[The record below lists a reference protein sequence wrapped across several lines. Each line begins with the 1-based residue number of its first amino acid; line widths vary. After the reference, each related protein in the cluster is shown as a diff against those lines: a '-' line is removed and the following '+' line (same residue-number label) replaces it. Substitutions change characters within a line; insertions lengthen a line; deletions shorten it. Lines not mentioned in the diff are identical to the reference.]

1 MPRIGPSGLQGG
13 RGRCQLEG
21 LLRDGGAA
29 IKNTPLHSKSL
40 QGRKTK
46 RMRSKTL
53 TCQTPLFTCFSI
65 AQNDVSSPREL
76 QLMAV
81 KVEKEL
87 GPVEILVN
95 NASLMPMT
103 STPHLKSD
111 EIDTIL
117 QLNLGSYIMV
127 GNLSCTC
134 CVSQT
139 MFLLFLSQT
148 TKEFLPKMITRKSG
162 HLVAINALAGRFRPG
177 LPGFFI
183 WF

>member
-1 MPRIGPSGLQGG
+1 
-13 RGRCQLEG
+13 
-21 LLRDGGAA
+21 
-29 IKNTPLHSKSL
+29 
-40 QGRKTK
+40 
-46 RMRSKTL
+46 
-53 TCQTPLFTCFSI
+53 
-65 AQNDVSSPREL
+65 
-76 QLMAV
+76 MAV

-127 GNLSCTC
+127 GNRWHLLCVLNNVSLSFH
-134 CVSQT
+134 S
-139 MFLLFLSQT
+139 SQT

-162 HLVAINALAGRFRPG
+162 HLVAINALAGGFC
-177 LPGFFI
+177 PGFLGDFL
-183 WF
+183 FGFNRFSL

>member
-1 MPRIGPSGLQGG
+1 
-13 RGRCQLEG
+13 
-21 LLRDGGAA
+21 
-29 IKNTPLHSKSL
+29 
-40 QGRKTK
+40 
-46 RMRSKTL
+46 MR
-53 TCQTPLFTCFSI
+53 
-65 AQNDVSSPREL
+65 QNDVSSPREL

-127 GNLSCTC
+127 WNRS
-134 CVSQT
+134 
-139 MFLLFLSQT
+139 LLLY
-148 TKEFLPKMITRKSG
+148 
-162 HLVAINALAGRFRPG
+162 
-177 LPGFFI
+177 FFNVCI
-183 WF
+183 YLFICLFIELFICF

>member
-1 MPRIGPSGLQGG
+1 
-13 RGRCQLEG
+13 
-21 LLRDGGAA
+21 
-29 IKNTPLHSKSL
+29 
-40 QGRKTK
+40 
-46 RMRSKTL
+46 
-53 TCQTPLFTCFSI
+53 
-65 AQNDVSSPREL
+65 
-76 QLMAV
+76 MAV

-134 CVSQT
+134 CVSQP
-139 MFLLFLSQT
+139 MFLSFLSQT

-162 HLVAINALAGRFRPG
+162 HLVAINALAGGFS
-177 LPGFFI
+177 PGFPEIFYLVLTG
-183 WF
+183 FLFRAYSVAGCRHLHGH